1 MALLTPVP
9 YNTKID
15 FVRQR
20 FISLGLSIFI
30 STASL
35 VGLFTIGLN
44 YGVDFKGGYLLEIRT
59 EHPVNLDELRTKLDD
74 LSLGDVK
81 LQEAGSPNDIMIR
94 LEKKE
99 TEGGQQNQTI
109 QKVRDS
115 LGDKVEYRRI
125 ETVGAKVS
133 ESLKKNGIY
142 AVFFALIAMLVYIW
156 FRYEWQYG
164 LCGIMA
170 LIHDCITVLGFYV
183 FTGMEFNE
191 TAIIAILTTAGYSIN
206 DTVVIYDRIRE
217 NVRKFKKMSMMQ
229 LINQS
234 VNDTL
239 SRTVLTSSTTL
250 IALFALYFFGGRVIE
265 LFTLPMIIG
274 IGIGTYSSIFVSSVL
289 LIYFTPPRGDD
300 LNMTTKQEVIE
311 R

>member
-1 MALLTPVP
+1 MALFTPIP
-9 YNTKID
+9 HGTKID

-20 FISLGLSIFI
+20 FISMGVSIFL
-30 STASL
+30 STASII
-35 VGLFTIGLN
+35 GLFSIGLN

-59 EHPVNLDELRTKLDD
+59 EQAMNLDELRNKLD
-74 LSLGDVK
+74 SLGFGEVK

-94 LEKKE
+94 IEKKE
-99 TEGGQQNQTI
+99 TEGGQQNETI
-109 QKVRDS
+109 QKVRS
-115 LGDKVEYRRI
+115 VLGEKVEYRRV
-125 ETVGAKVS
+125 ETVGPKVS
-133 ESLKKNGIY
+133 ESLKKNGML
-142 AVFFALIAMLVYIW
+142 AVVFALLAMLVYIW

-164 LCGIMA
+164 LSGIIA
-170 LIHDCITVLGFYV
+170 LVHDCITVLGFYV
-183 FTGMEFNE
+183 FTGLEFNE

-217 NVRKFKKMSMMQ
+217 NVRKYKKMSMMQ

-250 IALFALYFFGGRVIE
+250 IALGALYFFGGRVIE

-274 IGIGTYSSIFVSSVL
+274 IAIGTYSSIFVSSVL
-289 LIYFTPPRGDD
+289 LIYFTPPRGEEAVEV
-300 LNMTTKQEVIE
+300 EVIS

>member
-20 FISLGLSIFI
+20 FISMGVSAFI
-30 STASL
+30 SLASI
-35 VGLFTIGLN
+35 VGLFTVGLN

-59 EHPVNLDELRTKLDD
+59 EQPANLDELRTKLD
-74 LSLGDVK
+74 SLGFGEVK

-94 LEKKE
+94 VEKKE
-99 TEGGQQNQTI
+99 TEGGQQNETV
-109 QKVRDS
+109 QKIKAA
-115 LGDKVEYRRI
+115 LGENVEYRRV

-142 AVFFALIAMLVYIW
+142 AVVFALLAMLVYIW

-164 LCGIMA
+164 LSGILA
-170 LIHDCITVLGFYV
+170 LVHDCITVLGFYV

-217 NVRKFKKMSMMQ
+217 NVRKFKKMSMME

-250 IALFALYFFGGRVIE
+250 IALTALYFFGGRVIE
-265 LFTLPMIIG
+265 LFTLPMIVG
-274 IGIGTYSSIFVSSVL
+274 IAIGTYSSIFVSSVL
-289 LIYFTPPRGDD
+289 LIYFTPPRGEEAAHVEV
-300 LNMTTKQEVIE
+300 MTKG
-311 R
+311 

>member
-1 MALLTPVP
+1 MALFTPIP

-20 FISLGLSIFI
+20 FFSIGISIFV
-30 STASL
+30 SVASI
-35 VGLFTIGLN
+35 VGLFTHGLN

-59 EHPVNLDELRTKLDD
+59 PEPVDLDALRTT
-74 LSLGDVK
+74 LSALNLGDVK
-81 LQEAGSPNDIMIR
+81 LQEAGSSQDIMIR
-94 LEKKE
+94 MENRDTDTGQKNE
-99 TEGGQQNQTI
+99 TI
-109 QKVRDS
+109 DKVKAA
-115 LGDKVEYRRI
+115 LGDKVEYRRV

-142 AVFFALIAMLVYIW
+142 AVVFSLLAMLVYIW

-164 LCGIMA
+164 VCGIMA
-170 LIHDCITVLGFYV
+170 LVHDCITVLGFYV
-183 FTGMEFNE
+183 LTGMEFNE

-217 NVRKFKKMSMMQ
+217 NVRKFKKMGMMD

-250 IALFALYFFGGRVIE
+250 IALFALYWFGGQVIE
-265 LFTLPMIIG
+265 LFTLPMIVG
-274 IGIGTYSSIFVSSVL
+274 IAVGTYSSIFVSSVL
-289 LIYFTPPRGDD
+289 LVYLTPPRGDD
-300 LNMTTKQEVIE
+300 IVQAQVEKTS
-311 R
+311 

>member
-1 MALLTPVP
+1 MALFTPIP

-20 FISLGLSIFI
+20 FFSIGISIFV
-30 STASL
+30 SVASL
-35 VGLFTIGLN
+35 VGLFTHGLN
-44 YGVDFKGGYLLEIRT
+44 YGVDFNGGYLLEIRT
-59 EHPVNLDELRTKLDD
+59 EQPADLDALRTKLD
-74 LSLGDVK
+74 SLGLGEVK

-99 TEGGQQNQTI
+99 TDDGQKNETI
-109 QKVRDS
+109 DTVKQA
-115 LGDKVEYRRI
+115 LGDQVEYRRI

-133 ESLKKNGIY
+133 ESLKKNGLY
-142 AVFFALIAMLVYIW
+142 AVLFSLLAMLVYIW

-164 LCGIMA
+164 MCGIIS

-183 FTGMEFNE
+183 LTGMEFNE
-191 TAIIAILTTAGYSIN
+191 TAIIAILTSAGYSIN

-217 NVRKFKKMSMMQ
+217 NVRKYRKMTMME

-250 IALFALYFFGGRVIE
+250 IALFALYYFGGRVIE
-265 LFTLPMIIG
+265 LFTLPMIVG
-274 IGIGTYSSIFVSSVL
+274 IAVGSYSSIFVSSVL

-300 LNMTTKQEVIE
+300 LVKADESVVI
-311 R
+311 

>member
-1 MALLTPVP
+1 MALFTPIP

-20 FISLGLSIFI
+20 FFSIGISIFV
-30 STASL
+30 SVASI
-35 VGLFTIGLN
+35 VGLFTHGLN

-59 EHPVNLDELRTKLDD
+59 PEPVDLDALRTT
-74 LSLGDVK
+74 LSALNLGDVK
-81 LQEAGSPNDIMIR
+81 LQEAGSSQDIMIR
-94 LEKKE
+94 MENRDTDTGQKNE
-99 TEGGQQNQTI
+99 TI
-109 QKVRDS
+109 DKVKAA
-115 LGDKVEYRRI
+115 LGDKVEYRRV

-142 AVFFALIAMLVYIW
+142 AVVFSLLAMLVYIW

-164 LCGIMA
+164 VCGIMA
-170 LIHDCITVLGFYV
+170 LVHDCITVLGFYV
-183 FTGMEFNE
+183 LTGMEFNE

-217 NVRKFKKMSMMQ
+217 NVRKFKKMGMMD

-250 IALFALYFFGGRVIE
+250 IALFALYWFGGQVIE
-265 LFTLPMIIG
+265 LFTLPMIVG
-274 IGIGTYSSIFVSSVL
+274 IAVGTYSSIFVSSVL
-289 LIYFTPPRGDD
+289 LVYLTPPRGDD
-300 LNMTTKQEVIE
+300 IVQASVEKTS
-311 R
+311 

>member
-20 FISLGLSIFI
+20 FVSMGLSLFISLASI
-30 STASL
+30 

-59 EHPVNLDELRTKLDD
+59 PEPANLDEMRNKLD
-74 LSLGDVK
+74 SLGFGEVK

-99 TEGGQQNQTI
+99 TESGQQNETI
-109 QKVRDS
+109 QTVRKA

-142 AVFFALIAMLVYIW
+142 AVVFALLAMLVYIW

-164 LCGIMA
+164 LCGIIA
-170 LIHDCITVLGFYV
+170 LVHDCITVLGFYV
-183 FTGMEFNE
+183 YTGMEFNE

-217 NVRKFKKMSMMQ
+217 NVRKFKKLNIME
-229 LINQS
+229 LINHS

-239 SRTVLTSSTTL
+239 SRTVLTSTTTL

-265 LFTLPMIIG
+265 LFTLPMIVG
-274 IGIGTYSSIFVSSVL
+274 IGVGTYSSIFVSSVL
-289 LIYFTPPRGDD
+289 LIYFTPPRGEEGAPAQVD
-300 LNMTTKQEVIE
+300 VIS
-311 R
+311 RR